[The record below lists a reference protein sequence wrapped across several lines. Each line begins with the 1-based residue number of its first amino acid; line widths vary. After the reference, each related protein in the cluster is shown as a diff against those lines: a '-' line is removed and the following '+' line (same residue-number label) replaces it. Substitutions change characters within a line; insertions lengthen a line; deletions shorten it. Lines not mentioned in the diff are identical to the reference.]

1 MARITSRHKSSFCIY
16 NRKTRD
22 MMKPH
27 IYIYTVLYFEKI
39 VEPRLRV
46 LARSSLRAEVARLVA
61 RSSAETLCRAARG
74 GCAPGCARGCVH
86 NQGALKPE
94 QPACTTKK
102 RCAPSTAQRP
112 SFRSQSNSCA
122 AQRFSPCAGFFFI
135 GFFLNTT
142 QYLKVGE
149 ICSAANISH

>member
-1 MARITSRHKSSFCIY
+1 M
-16 NRKTRD
+16 
-22 MMKPH
+22 
-27 IYIYTVLYFEKI
+27 
-39 VEPRLRV
+39 EPRLRV

-112 SFRSQSNSCA
+112 SFRSQSNSCV
-122 AQRFSPCAGFFFI
+122 AQPFSPCADFFFI
-135 GFFLNTT
+135 GLFFNTIQYMFVGGGLDYIYPVSNPASFYCPWPLNLA
-142 QYLKVGE
+142 YE
-149 ICSAANISH
+149 IHVYG